1 MFGLHSFKLHRHL
14 VDGTVKSVWLR
25 QVFGEG
31 KLIPGFYSYLH
42 CVIHN
47 IFITCKYIAL
57 LIFLLGIIL
66 GYHSEL
72 WVIAYDPREE
82 PPDRQ
87 RPSGLGAG
95 LPLQVPPADTR
106 HSPKPQ
112 PRAKDSPRP
121 TPRAKESPKPKP
133 KPR

>member
-1 MFGLHSFKLHRHL
+1 VVVSFIGGVSINRILP
-14 VDGTVKSVWLR
+14 WLW
-25 QVFGEG
+25 FWFWTFLG
-31 KLIPGFYSYLH
+31 PGSWA
-42 CVIHN
+42 N

-95 LPLQVPPADTR
+95 LPLQVPPSDTR
-106 HSPKPQ
+106 Q
-112 PRAKDSPRP
+112 A
-121 TPRAKESPKPKP
+121 
-133 KPR
+133 